1 LTGERTLPGRA
12 QFKAARRG
20 NGEGSIC
27 QRGNGKWQ
35 GAVRLPDGRRRY
47 VYGASREE
55 VRRKLNSTIHDLEAG
70 TLSDSRGMTVAGFLD
85 QWLAEV
91 VAPNVRPWTYKG
103 YEVHVRLHLKPTLGH
118 LSLARLAPLQIQKLL
133 NAKKVSGLSPKSI
146 RGIRG
151 TLRNALNHAVRWEL
165 LSRNPAA
172 FVDAPRL
179 EHYEINPLTPDEARI
194 FLAAMRGD
202 RLEALYS
209 VALAMGLRRG
219 ETLGLRWQDID
230 LDLGYLRVSK
240 QQQRW
245 ARQTQ
250 LVEPKSARSRRPL
263 VMPALIA
270 ASLKEHRDRQ
280 LKERTEAA
288 GAWVETDLVF
298 TTKHGNPLDATGV
311 SKAIHRHLDRAGLA
325 QRRFHDLRHS
335 CATLL
340 LVQGVSPRVVMEILG
355 HSQISLTMNTYTHVV
370 PELRRQAAE
379 RMDQLLGERETD
391 R

>member
-1 LTGERTLPGRA
+1 V
-12 QFKAARRG
+12 KAARRG

-27 QRGNGKWQ
+27 QRRNGKWQ
-35 GAVRLPDGRRRY
+35 GAIRLPDGRRKY
-47 VYGASREE
+47 VYGDSRDE
-55 VRRKLNSTIHDLEAG
+55 VRRKLGVTIQALEGG
-70 TLSDSRGMTVAGFLD
+70 TLSDSRGMTVGGFLD
-85 QWLAEV
+85 QWLTEV
-91 VAPNVRPWTYKG
+91 VAPNRRPSTYKD
-103 YEVHVRLHLKPTLGH
+103 YEVDVRLHLKPRLGRVSIEK
-118 LSLARLAPLQIQKLL
+118 LTPLQVQQLL
-133 NAKKVSGLSPKSI
+133 NAKKASGLSAKSV
-146 RGIRG
+146 REIRG
-151 TLRNALNHAVRWEL
+151 TLSNALNHAIRWNL
-165 LSRNPAA
+165 ISRNPATL
-172 FVDAPRL
+172 VDAPRL
-179 EHYEINPLTPDEARI
+179 EHYEINPLSPDEARV

-202 RLEALYS
+202 RL
-209 VALAMGLRRG
+209 AMGLRRG
-219 ETLGLRWQDID
+219 EILGLRWQDID
-230 LDLGYLRVSK
+230 LAMGYMKVSK

-245 ARQTQ
+245 ARQTR

-270 ASLKEHRDRQ
+270 ASLKEHRGRQ
-280 LKERTEAA
+280 LSERTEAA
-288 GAWVETDLVF
+288 DAWVDTDLVF
-298 TTKHGNPLDATGV
+298 TTKVGKPLDATGV

-379 RMDQLLGERETD
+379 RMDELLGERDSD